1 MKELPI
7 KLTHTEQTLGFFYW
21 GFQLLVLPAMF
32 SILLPFFHLALSEA
46 KENFLFYALIFLC
59 TTVIFFRFLG
69 HSGKLALARPFR
81 ILQSAF
87 YSYVLYWISFLVL
100 RWLITHLVPG
110 FSNVNDAAISQL
122 AQEEFTLTA
131 IGTVLLV
138 PVAEEL
144 LYRGLIFGTF
154 HDRNRF
160 LAYAVSC
167 AAFAAIHVVG
177 YVEQYDFLTLL
188 LCYVQYIPPGI
199 CLCWAYERS
208 GNIFAPI
215 LMHIA
220 VNQTTI
226 LTLR

>member
-7 KLTHTEQTLGFFYW
+7 KLTPTEQTLGFFYW
-21 GFQLLVLPAMF
+21 GFQMMALPATM
-32 SILLPFFHLALSEA
+32 SILLAFFELGLSEA
-46 KENFLFYALIFLC
+46 QEYFLFCALCFLC
-59 TTVIFFRFLG
+59 TTVIFFRFLA
-69 HSGKLALARPFR
+69 HSGKQAIAQPFR
-81 ILQSAF
+81 VLQSAF
-87 YSYVLYWISFLVL
+87 YSYASYWISFLAI
-100 RWLITHLVPG
+100 RWLITKIQPG
-110 FSNVNDAAISQL
+110 FANVNDASITQL
-122 AQEEFTLTA
+122 VQKEFTLIA
-131 IGTVLLV
+131 MATVLLV

-144 LYRGLIFGTF
+144 LYRGLIFGTL
-154 HDRNRF
+154 HGHSRF
-160 LAYAVSC
+160 WAYAISC

-177 YVEQYDFLTLL
+177 YVGQYDFFTLL
-188 LCYVQYIPPGI
+188 LCYVQYIAPGI